1 MSIIVPVGI
10 GIALLLALCIRRSPK
25 PREIAQSLSAADRQ
39 FIADQIEPITKLPL
53 DTAADEDAWLAATRA
68 VIQCLKERF
77 PDGNWVVPEQ
87 VYHYFDDADIHR
99 KEPSYRAASE
109 ARVLEFVR
117 LLREE
122 PAKT

>member
-1 MSIIVPVGI
+1 LNIIVPIGI

-25 PREIAQSLSAADRQ
+25 PREIVQSLSPADRQ
-39 FIADQIEPITKLPL
+39 FIANQIEPITKLPL
-53 DTAADEDAWLAATRA
+53 DTTEDESAWLAATRA
-68 VIQCLKERF
+68 VMERLGTRF
-77 PDGNWVVPEQ
+77 PEVASVVPEQ

-109 ARVLEFVR
+109 ARIREFIK

-122 PAKT
+122 PTKT

>member
-1 MSIIVPVGI
+1 MVGI
-10 GIALLLALCIRRSPK
+10 TVTFLFAIWRGAKPRGIAC
-25 PREIAQSLSAADRQ
+25 SLSPADRQ

-53 DTAADEDAWLAATRA
+53 NTADDEDAWLAATRA
-68 VIQCLKERF
+68 AMQRLKEHF
-77 PDGNWVVPEQ
+77 PDVASVVPEQ

-109 ARVLEFVR
+109 ARVREFIR